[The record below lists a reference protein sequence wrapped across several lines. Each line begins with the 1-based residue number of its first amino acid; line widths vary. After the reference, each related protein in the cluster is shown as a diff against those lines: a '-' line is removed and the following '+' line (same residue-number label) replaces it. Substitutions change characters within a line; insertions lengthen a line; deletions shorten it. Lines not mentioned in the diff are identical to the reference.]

1 MKDKIDINLR
11 IADVALSLTINPDEE
26 RLLREAAKGINE
38 AWSSWRSRFKTK
50 SPAEVLAMVTLLF
63 TKSYLDL
70 KEQTQRTDEVL
81 DSLERTIDML
91 LLENDSSGMNES

>member
-11 IADVALSLTINPDEE
+11 IADVALSLTINPEEE

-38 AWSSWRSRFKTK
+38 AWSSWRSRFRTK

-63 TKSYLDL
+63 TRSYLAL
-70 KEQTQRTDEVL
+70 KEEAQRTDRVL
-81 DSLERTIDML
+81 DSLEQTIDML
-91 LLENDSSGMNES
+91 LLEGNSSGKNES